1 MNYLE
6 SQPKWTTVDPNEAFM
21 SGFVYRAYYTVKNIP
36 LLPVKLQEILIKTQ
50 MRFRKDYPDI
60 KILKW
65 QFEGDFFVVEFV
77 KEGGVVPVALGAVTL
92 TIIIV
97 AIATAF
103 TSLMV
108 WLMFVEL
115 RKYPRE
121 LVEKIIEGAEK
132 ASRNAMIVMVAL
144 GVAIPISLYLLRG
157 FLFERAA

>member
-1 MNYLE
+1 MNYLNN
-6 SQPKWTTVDPNEAFM
+6 QPQWTTVDPNEAFM

-50 MRFRKDYPDI
+50 MHFRKDYPGI

-65 QFEGDFFVVEFV
+65 QFEGDYFVAEFV
-77 KEGGVVPVALGAVTL
+77 KEGGVTPVALGAVTL
-92 TIIIV
+92 TIIIL

-132 ASRNAMIVMVAL
+132 ASRNAMIAMAAL
-144 GVAIPISLYLLRG
+144 AVSIPISLYLLRG
-157 FLFERAA
+157 FLFEKVA

>member
-6 SQPKWTTVDPNEAFM
+6 NQPKWTTVDPNEAFM

-65 QFEGDFFVVEFV
+65 QFEGDFFVVEFI
-77 KEGGVVPVALGAVTL
+77 KEEGITPVALGAVTL
-92 TIIIV
+92 TIIVV
-97 AIATAF
+97 AIAMAF

-108 WLMFVEL
+108 WLTLVEL

-121 LVEKIIEGAEK
+121 MVEKMIEGAEK
-132 ASRNAMIVMVAL
+132 TSRNAMIVMVAL
-144 GVAIPISLYLLRG
+144 GVSIPISLYLLRG
-157 FLFERAA
+157 FLFKKAA

>member
-50 MRFRKDYPDI
+50 MHFRKDYPGI

-65 QFEGDFFVVEFV
+65 QFEGDYFVAEFV
-77 KEGGVVPVALGAVTL
+77 KEGGVTPVALGAVTL
-92 TIIIV
+92 TIIIL

-132 ASRNAMIVMVAL
+132 ASRNAMIAMVAL
-144 GVAIPISLYLLRG
+144 GVAIPISLYFLRG

>member
-1 MNYLE
+1 MSYLDN
-6 SQPKWTTVDPNEAFM
+6 QPQWTEADPNEAFM

-50 MRFRKDYPDI
+50 MHFRRDYPGI
-60 KILKW
+60 EILKW
-65 QFEGDFFVVEFV
+65 QFEGDYFIAEFV
-77 KEGGVVPVALGAVTL
+77 KEEGITPVALGAVTL

-108 WLMFVEL
+108 WLTLKGL

-132 ASRNAMIVMVAL
+132 ASRNAMIAMVAL